1 MGIILL
7 GCSENQRTS
16 PKLDFVSYNK
26 EKGILLIDNKKLNGK
41 KLKVI
46 EILSNS
52 DIQKQSIFV
61 DSNLT
66 CYRISNFKNVF
77 WKNNYENNWISF
89 DDDGNLDFSESYF
102 YETSLFFENEK
113 VFIECY
119 LKKPLLQGRQYVLL
133 GGLDDKYRFT
143 SKIDTFFFN
152 IEGSVQ
158 FPDLYSK
165 KGKNNIRFIIIDE
178 QKIDGIIQRR
188 LIYAKKNYVLK

>member
-1 MGIILL
+1 MKIFVSLLLVGIILL

-77 WKNNYENNWISF
+77 WKKWSKCFYKICANLFQKFKLKNKKYQVSFNLIS
-89 DDDGNLDFSESYF
+89 
-102 YETSLFFENEK
+102 K
-113 VFIECY
+113 H
-119 LKKPLLQGRQYVLL
+119 
-133 GGLDDKYRFT
+133 
-143 SKIDTFFFN
+143 
-152 IEGSVQ
+152 
-158 FPDLYSK
+158 
-165 KGKNNIRFIIIDE
+165 
-178 QKIDGIIQRR
+178 
-188 LIYAKKNYVLK
+188 